1 MLTVTLIMIGA
12 GLLGASVNL
21 ALAADS
27 RTWAQWRLNA
37 VTGVGA
43 AFLMPLF
50 LRTVSSGLL
59 SDVLV
64 PNASPEDLF
73 VFSGFCLLAAAS
85 SRKFIETL
93 SDRVL
98 RESRE
103 AKLDAAEAKRGISD
117 LSTNTKQ
124 ATATALALT
133 DALNHGI
140 REAPRVPSESLLQ
153 EFPEITAGT
162 ATDDPWAGQFGGK
175 TETAGRKLEA
185 QLQTLVDRPDWT
197 AVSLSVRSTDPTRPL
212 VGAVQFYLHPSFG
225 NAKPV
230 VQASDGEASFTLL
243 SWGAFT
249 VGALSDGGK
258 VRLELDLSKHPDAKE
273 PWRSR

>member
-1 MLTVTLIMIGA
+1 MLTVALIMIGA
-12 GLLGASVNL
+12 GLLGATVNL

-27 RTWAQWRLNA
+27 RTWTQWRWNA
-37 VTGVGA
+37 AAGVGA

-50 LRTVSSGLL
+50 LRTISSGLL
-59 SDVLV
+59 KNVLV
-64 PNASPEDLF
+64 PDPSPEDLF
-73 VFSGFCLLAAAS
+73 VFSGFCLLAATS

-117 LSTNTKQ
+117 LSANTKQ
-124 ATATALALT
+124 ATATALAVT

-140 REAPRVPSESLLQ
+140 REAPRGESLQ
-153 EFPEITAGT
+153 EFPEITAGK
-162 ATDDPWAGQFGGK
+162 AGDDPWAGQFGGK
-175 TETAGRKLEA
+175 AETDGRTLEA
-185 QLQTLVDRPDWT
+185 QLQPIADRPDWT

-249 VGALSDGGK
+249 VGALSDDGK